1 MSCTDIVC
9 GTGGWNGP
17 KPGDPDNNAVLSAT
31 PAYGG
36 VDLSWTYP
44 ATNSFAVSY
53 VNIFRGLTDNPDLAV
68 RRQRTSGDFYFDKED
83 SPGIQEYFYWIQFVS
98 INGTYAD
105 WIGPV
110 SCTPLASIDEVLT
123 QLSGKIN
130 EGVLSQSLKDEFGK
144 ITLLKTE
151 LDAEIAARL
160 SGNTAMADALSAV
173 QSETAQALTLLS
185 SEITQRTTAD
195 ESLLDSVNVLA
206 VGMGDNAAAI
216 ANEALARATD
226 MSAVATQISTV
237 QTTLNGQIAGV
248 ETTMGAAIQDLEQ
261 TADALGALYTVKL
274 TADGLAGGFGIHND
288 GTTVQA
294 GFDVDTFWI
303 GRTQSDKL
311 KPFVVDGDTVFLSNT
326 VVPTI
331 ESNNYQAGVSGW
343 KIRKEGPAEFQEVI
357 VRGHVDA
364 LSGTFAGALSGA
376 TGTFAGALTAATGS
390 FAGELMAGTVDMS
403 KLIGVTNYYGP
414 GTYTLTVPDSMT
426 SLRATLIGGGGGGGG
441 SVRPPNVHQYTANGG
456 TGGGSGGVTV
466 VTFNGLTP
474 GATYIL
480 TVGSGGTAGGLE
492 VSGGSGGSTSI
503 TGLVSVTG
511 GAGGGGGADGSP
523 GGAGGSPGGTDGG
536 SLSRVYY
543 PDLYFI
549 VSSVTGGAGGST
561 VYGSGGICPKANY
574 PRNYIMG
581 DVYSTNGGSGSGYGS
596 GGAGGTGYGS
606 GGAGAPGRAIIEF
619 FNPSGVVVRAEWNNL
634 ISALQRQGIQTV

>member
-9 GTGGWNGP
+9 GTGGWSGP
-17 KPGDPDNNAVLSAT
+17 KPGDPDNNSVLSAV

-248 ETTMGAAIQDLEQ
+248 ETTMGAAIQDMEQ
-261 TADALGALYTVKL
+261 TKDKLNSLYTVKL
-274 TADGLAGGFGIHND
+274 TADGLAGGFGLVND
-288 GTTVQA
+288 GSSVQA
-294 GFDVDTFWI
+294 GFDVDTFWV
-303 GRTQSDKL
+303 GRTQADKL
-311 KPFVVDGDTVFLSNT
+311 KPFIIDGDTVFLSNT

-331 ESNNYQAGVSGW
+331 ESNNYAAGVSGW
-343 KIRKEGPAEFQEVI
+343 KIRKDGPAEFQDI
-357 VRGHVDA
+357 IIRG
-364 LSGTFAGALSGA
+364 
-376 TGTFAGALTAATGS
+376 TGTFSGELQAATGS
-390 FAGELMAGTVDMS
+390 FNGSIHAASGYFGGVVDAASVMSALANSTNYSFSVPGVHVQQIPLDLNADTVRVRIIGGSGGGGGAGGSKTLLNGAFQLVTALGGAGGNGGSGAIVDYILPYSTLAGTVLTITVGQGGSGGS
-403 KLIGVTNYYGP
+403 KAINGYFVSGSGQAGASSSVTSVGSAA
-414 GTYTLTVPDSMT
+414 GGS
-426 SLRATLIGGGGGGGG
+426 GGGGGGEG
-441 SVRPPNVHQYTANGG
+441 YFTTGG
-456 TGGGSGGVTV
+456 TFDDFSSNPINGTIGAAAGDSSGGK
-466 VTFNGLTP
+466 
-474 GATYIL
+474 
-480 TVGSGGTAGGLE
+480 
-492 VSGGSGGSTSI
+492 
-503 TGLVSVTG
+503 G
-511 GAGGGGGADGSP
+511 GAAVAPS
-523 GGAGGSPGGTDGG
+523 
-536 SLSRVYY
+536 Y
-543 PDLYFI
+543 
-549 VSSVTGGAGGST
+549 
-561 VYGSGGICPKANY
+561 
-574 PRNYIMG
+574 
-581 DVYSTNGGSGSGYGS
+581 
-596 GGAGGTGYGS
+596 TGYGEGTS
-606 GGAGAPGRAIIEF
+606 GQAGANGFVIISIYKGDVLVK
-619 FNPSGVVVRAEWNNL
+619 NTSYQALIEWL
-634 ISALQRQGIQTV
+634 DSRGIGTVPVGAR

>member
-9 GTGGWNGP
+9 GTGGWSGP
-17 KPGDPDNNAVLSAT
+17 KPGDPDNNSVLSAV

-248 ETTMGAAIQDLEQ
+248 ETTMGAAIQDMEQ
-261 TADALGALYTVKL
+261 TKDKLNSLYTVKL
-274 TADGLAGGFGIHND
+274 TADGLAGGFGLVND
-288 GTTVQA
+288 GSSVQA
-294 GFDVDTFWI
+294 GFDVDTFWV
-303 GRTQSDKL
+303 GRTQADKL
-311 KPFVVDGDTVFLSNT
+311 KPFIIDGDTVFLSNA

-331 ESNNYQAGVSGW
+331 QSNNYEPGVSGW
-343 KIRKEGPAEFQEVI
+343 KIRKDGPAEFQDVI
-357 VRGHVDA
+357 IRGG
-364 LSGTFAGALSGA
+364 GTFSGELLAA
-376 TGTFAGALTAATGS
+376 TGTFSGSINAASGYFGGIVDAASVMSALANSTNYSFSTPGNYVQPIPTGLTADTVRVRIIGGS
-390 FAGELMAGTVDMS
+390 
-403 KLIGVTNYYGP
+403 
-414 GTYTLTVPDSMT
+414 
-426 SLRATLIGGGGGGGG
+426 GGGGGGGG
-441 SVRPPNVHQYTANGG
+441 SQKIMMGYSLITAM
-456 TGGGSGGVTV
+456 
-466 VTFNGLTP
+466 
-474 GATYIL
+474 
-480 TVGSGGTAGGLE
+480 
-492 VSGGSGGSTSI
+492 
-503 TGLVSVTG
+503 G
-511 GAGGGGGADGSP
+511 GAGGKGGGGAIIDYTLPYSTLAGSTVTVTVGR
-523 GGAGGSPGGTDGG
+523 GGAGGAGAVEGTFSAG
-536 SLSRVYY
+536 SGQSGTSSS
-543 PDLYFI
+543 
-549 VSSVTGGAGGST
+549 VSSVGSAVGGGGGGGGGEGYFTTGSADESVPVQGANGSTAGNGNGGLGGSAVEPSYTGYKGGTSGQAGTGGYVIISI
-561 VYGSGGICPKANY
+561 YK
-574 PRNYIMG
+574 G
-581 DVYSTNGGSGSGYGS
+581 DVLVKNTSYQ
-596 GGAGGTGYGS
+596 A
-606 GGAGAPGRAIIEF
+606 
-619 FNPSGVVVRAEWNNL
+619 L
-634 ISALQRQGIQTV
+634 ISWLDSRGIGTVPAEAR